1 MGIGTRM
8 IVYWVMFGFPAAM
21 ALLERPE
28 ARRIGFAWGIVVLA
42 LVALIGLRWQTGGD
56 WFNYERMVDH
66 ALWRPVPLSL
76 VSDPGFTLLTGVA
89 ARSQLGMLLIT
100 CFSGVVMAVAVARF
114 CFDQP
119 RPWLCLSVAIPYLV
133 VVMGMGYIRQGIA
146 VSFLLLALASLR
158 HGQVARYTL
167 WVLAGAAFHSTALI
181 LLPLAVMVT
190 NRNVVVRILLGFAVV
205 ALLGYSVASTRSDL
219 VTNYVDAE
227 MASSGAAIRLVMT
240 ALPGTL
246 LLVFRERLTIVGPE
260 RSVWMALAGA
270 AIAAL
275 VLLFVFP
282 SSTVVDRL
290 ALYLLPIQCFVY
302 ARLPDA
308 IAGSN
313 KDRRLMV
320 IAILALYAI
329 AFFVWLNFAVNVE
342 YWLPYR
348 FYPLEDGI
356 CLEC

>member
-1 MGIGTRM
+1 MTI
-8 IVYWVMFGFPAAM
+8 YWLMFAYP
-21 ALLERPE
+21 ALLALIERPE
-28 ARRIGFAWGIVVLA
+28 ARRIGFAWGLAVIALA
-42 LVALIGLRWQTGGD
+42 LLVGLRWQTGGD
-56 WFNYERMVDH
+56 WFNYERMVER
-66 ALWRPVPLSL
+66 ALWQPVPLSPL
-76 VSDPGFTLLTGVA
+76 NDPAFTILTGMA
-89 ARSQLGMLLIT
+89 ARSQFGMLLIT
-100 CFSGVVMAVAVARF
+100 CVSGVVMAVALARF
-114 CFDQP
+114 SFDQP
-119 RPWLCLSVAIPYLV
+119 RPWLCLSVAVPYLV

-158 HGQVARYTL
+158 HGQFARYTL

-190 NRNVVVRILLGFAVV
+190 NHNIVVRLGLGLAVV
-205 ALLGYSVASTRSDL
+205 GLLGYSIAATRSDL

-227 MASSGAAIRLVMT
+227 MASAGAAIRLVMT
-240 ALPGTL
+240 ALPGL
-246 LLVFRERLTIVGPE
+246 LLLAMRNRLTVPGPE
-260 RSVWMALAGA
+260 RSVWITLACAAL
-270 AIAAL
+270 AAL
-275 VLLFVFP
+275 VLLLVSP

-290 ALYLLPIQCFVY
+290 ALYLLPLQCFVY

-308 IAGSN
+308 LDLSERQ
-313 KDRRLMV
+313 RRLV
-320 IAILALYAI
+320 VAAILLLYAL